1 MSTILESLQVV
12 LKGAGEGRGVN
23 RGKTSK
29 DHFRLNTLQCLKP
42 FCNLLRLTSPAQV
55 KRVYVNERDFA
66 RLWLKSGRERLT
78 GLSRNRP

>member
-12 LKGAGEGRGVN
+12 LVVLKVGKGGEGRGVN

-42 FCNLLRLTSPAQV
+42 FCN
-55 KRVYVNERDFA
+55 
-66 RLWLKSGRERLT
+66 
-78 GLSRNRP
+78 